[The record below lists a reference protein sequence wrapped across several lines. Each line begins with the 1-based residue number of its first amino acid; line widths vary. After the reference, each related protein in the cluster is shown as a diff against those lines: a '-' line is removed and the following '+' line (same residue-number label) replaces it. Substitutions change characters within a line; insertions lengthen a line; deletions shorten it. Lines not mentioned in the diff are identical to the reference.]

1 MKNYLDGGEA
11 IVEAFRRLDVDY
23 VMASPGSEWGS
34 VWEAFARQ
42 HAEKSD
48 GPTYLSCAHETLAVN
63 LAMGYSVMTGRM
75 QAVMLH
81 TGVGLLQGSMGI
93 DAANRQGVPM
103 VVLSGESLTYS
114 EREDFEPGAQW
125 HGVLSVVGGPS
136 SLVDRITKWSHAVS
150 SPDTLHEQLIRA
162 GEMATRAPAG
172 PVYMSVP
179 IETMLHDWT
188 PPQNPRVV
196 PPAPKPVPPEADI
209 DRVADILVTAKNPA
223 IVAESIGRDPGGY
236 AATVELAELLSI
248 PVSECRWLDFTN
260 FPKDHWLYQGMGEPE
275 YLHDCDVVLTLR
287 ARAPWTPPSA
297 KPAKATIVNIDEAP
311 FRPHMVHQSIQ
322 ADIFLEGDAVAT
334 LKALTAAIRKR
345 GFDEGAVAKRCDRW
359 SKEHDMLVAAKK
371 GEIDAAL
378 AEETISPIGLCAT
391 LGDVLPDDTIYID
404 ETITSRP
411 VIVKYLDFKGPQ
423 SFFTVASGGL
433 GQGLGLALGAKLA
446 MKDRLV
452 VSVIGDGSFMYNPV
466 TQSLALSKHKDIP
479 IMIVVFNNQGYSAM
493 RKEHHSYYPDGVAAA
508 SNASIGHDIT
518 DLDYADLAT
527 PFGFYGRTVETLAD
541 LPGVLEEAYKT
552 TVEGRTA
559 IVNVL
564 MDEDGIASRLTVA

>member
-1 MKNYLDGGEA
+1 MKNHLDGGEA
-11 IVEAFRRLDVDY
+11 IVEAFRRLDIDY

-42 HAEKSD
+42 DADNTD

-103 VVLSGESLTYS
+103 VVVSGESLTYS
-114 EREDFEPGAQW
+114 ERDDFEPGAQW

-136 SLVDRITKWSHAVS
+136 SLVDRITKWSQAVS
-150 SPDTLHEQLIRA
+150 SPHTLHEQLIRA
-162 GEMATRAPAG
+162 GEMAQRSPAG

-188 PPQNPRVV
+188 PPQNPRAV
-196 PPAPKPVPPEADI
+196 PPAPKPVPPAADI
-209 DRVADILVTAKNPA
+209 AQVAEMLVAAKNPA
-223 IVAESIGRDPGGY
+223 IVAESIGRDPEGY

-260 FPKDHWLYQGMGEPE
+260 FPKDHPMYQGMGEPD
-275 YLHDCDVVLTLR
+275 YLQDADIVLTLR

-297 KPAKATIVNIDEAP
+297 KPAHATIVNIDEAP
-311 FRPHMVHQSIQ
+311 FRPHMVHQSLQ
-322 ADIFLEGDAVAT
+322 ADVFLEGDAVAT
-334 LKALTAAIRKR
+334 LKALIAEIRAR
-345 GFDEGAVAKRCDRW
+345 GVDETAVAERAERW
-359 SKEHDMLVAAKK
+359 SQGHDALVAGKQAD
-371 GEIDAAL
+371 IDAAL
-378 AEETISPIGLCAT
+378 AQETISPIGLCAT
-391 LGDVLPDDTIYID
+391 LGDVLPDDTVYID

-411 VIVKYLDFKGPQ
+411 IIVRYLDFKGPQ
-423 SFFTVASGGL
+423 SFFSVASGGL

-446 MKDRLV
+446 MKDRPV

-479 IMIVVFNNQGYSAM
+479 IMIVVFNNAGYSAM
-493 RKEHHSYYPDGVAAA
+493 RKEHHAYYPDGVAAA
-508 SNASIGHDIT
+508 SNASVGHEIT
-518 DLDYADLAT
+518 DVDYAELGQ
-527 PFGFYGRTVETLAD
+527 PFGFFGRRVEALAD
-541 LPGVLEEAYKT
+541 LPGALKEAYAAT
-552 TVEGRTA
+552 QEGRTA
-559 IVNVL
+559 IVNVI
-564 MDEDGIASRLTVA
+564 MDEGGMAKR

>member
-11 IVEAFRRLDVDY
+11 IVEAFRRLDIDY

-42 HAEKSD
+42 DANKAD

-103 VVLSGESLTYS
+103 VVVSGESLTYS
-114 EREDFEPGAQW
+114 EQEGFEPGPQW
-125 HGVLSVVGGPS
+125 QGLLSVVGGPAN
-136 SLVDRITKWSHAVS
+136 LVQAITKWSQAVS
-150 SPDTLHEQLIRA
+150 SPFTLHEQLIRA
-162 GEMATRAPAG
+162 GEMAQRSPAG

-196 PPAPKPVPPEADI
+196 PKPTLPVPPASEI
-209 DRVADILVTAKNPA
+209 ERVADMLVASPNPA
-223 IVAESIGRDPGGY
+223 IIAESIGRDPDGY
-236 AATVELAELLSI
+236 AATVELAELLAI
-248 PVSECRWLDFTN
+248 PVSDSGWSDFTN
-260 FPKDHWLYQGMGEPE
+260 FPKDHPLYQGIGNPD
-275 YLHDCDVVLTLR
+275 YLHESDLVLTLR
-287 ARAPWTPPSA
+287 SRAPWSPPSN

-311 FRPHMVHQSIQ
+311 FRSHMVHQNLQ

-334 LKALTAAIRKR
+334 LQALIAAVRAK
-345 GFDEGAVAKRCDRW
+345 GVDDAAVAARRERW
-359 SKEHDMLVAAKK
+359 SKGHEALVARKQ
-371 GEIDAAL
+371 GQVDEAL
-378 AEETISPIGLCAT
+378 AKDTISPIGLCAT

-404 ETITSRP
+404 ETITSRRS
-411 VIVKYLDFKGPQ
+411 IIEHIDFKGPL
-423 SFFTVASGGL
+423 SFFSVASGGL

-446 MKDRLV
+446 MKDRPI

-479 IMIVVFNNQGYSAM
+479 IMIVVFNNAGYSAM
-493 RKEHHSYYPDGVAAA
+493 RKEHHAYYPDGVAAA
-508 SNASIGHDIT
+508 SNASVGHEIT
-518 DLDYADLAT
+518 DVDYAELGK
-527 PFGFYGRTVETLAD
+527 PFGFYGRRVEALAD
-541 LPGVLEEAYKT
+541 LPGVLKEAYAAT
-552 TVEGRTA
+552 QEGRTA
-559 IVNVL
+559 IVNVIL
-564 MDEDGIASRLTVA
+564 DEGAPATR